1 MGMPEG
7 LQVNNCSVKYPGVE
21 TKALQRLS
29 FELPRG
35 SFFVLSGASGSGKT
49 TLLKSIAGLTDLEK
63 GEIRW
68 KSVRI
73 KGPSDALVPGYPQ
86 IKLVTQELELQEK
99 MTVLENLKHA
109 LRAFSEPY
117 KTDRIGELIAV
128 CKLAGLE
135 NRLPVQLSGG
145 QRQRVVWATMLADEP
160 ELLLLDEPFSHLD
173 MTLRSE
179 MAFLL
184 KEIQEE
190 LNVTMLLVTHD
201 PLEALSLGE
210 KIILL
215 RNGTIEMFDTPENIY
230 RKPVSVYAASFF
242 GEVNIFTA
250 KELERLQL
258 KKEDTAS
265 GKWLLRPEFVR
276 VTDNDK
282 GIGATVA
289 ECQFKGFFYLVKMKT
304 AGGTLLK
311 AVVNH
316 PLEKGAKQR
325 VILPEANLHQLSD

>member
-1 MGMPEG
+1 MPEG

-29 FELPRG
+29 FAIPRG

-49 TLLKSIAGLTDLEK
+49 TLLKAIAGLTDLEK
-63 GEIRW
+63 GEIW
-68 KSVRI
+68 WNSARI
-73 KGPSDALVPGYPQ
+73 KGPSDSLVPGYPQ

-99 MTVLENLKHA
+99 MTVVENLKHA

-117 KTDRIGELIAV
+117 KSARIGELLAV

-135 NRLPVQLSGG
+135 SRLPVQLSGG

-173 MTLRSE
+173 ITLRSE

-184 KEIQEE
+184 KEIREE

-201 PLEALSLGE
+201 PLEALSMGE
-210 KIILL
+210 RIILL
-215 RNGTIEMFDTPENIY
+215 RNGRTEMFDTPENIY

-250 KELERLQL
+250 NELEGLNL
-258 KKEDTAS
+258 KKKDATR

-276 VTDNDK
+276 ITNNNK
-282 GIGATVA
+282 GLETMVV
-289 ECQFKGFFYLVKMKT
+289 ECQFKGFYYLVKLKT
-304 AGGTLLK
+304 VGGKLIK
-311 AVVNH
+311 AVVNCS
-316 PLEKGAKQR
+316 LEKGTNCR
-325 VILPEANLHQLSD
+325 VVLPGSQLHALSRS

>member
-1 MGMPEG
+1 MPEG
-7 LQVNNCSVKYPGVE
+7 LQVKNCSVKYPGVE

-29 FELPRG
+29 FEMPLG

-49 TLLKSIAGLTDLEK
+49 TLLKSIAGLADLEK
-63 GEIRW
+63 GQIW
-68 KSVRI
+68 WNSVRI
-73 KGPSDALVPGYPQ
+73 KGPSDSLVPGYPQ

-99 MTVLENLKHA
+99 MNVIENLKHA

-117 KTDRIGELIAV
+117 KSDRIGELLDV

-135 NRLPVQLSGG
+135 NRLPAQLSGG

-173 MTLRSE
+173 ISLKSE

-210 KIILL
+210 RIILL
-215 RNGTIEMFDTPENIY
+215 RKGRIEMLDTPENTY
-230 RKPVSVYAASFF
+230 RKPVSAYAASFF

-250 KELERLQL
+250 SELEGLNL
-258 KKEDTAS
+258 KKKDTVR
-265 GKWLLRPEFVR
+265 GKWLLRPEFIR
-276 VTDNDK
+276 ITNNNK
-282 GIGATVA
+282 GLETTVA
-289 ECQFKGFFYLVKMKT
+289 ECQFKGFYYLAKLKT
-304 AGGTLLK
+304 VRGKLIK
-311 AVVNH
+311 AVVNY
-316 PLEKGAKQR
+316 PLEKGTNCR
-325 VILPEANLHQLSD
+325 VALPGSQLHALSRP